1 MHQISFALAQVRIS
15 SSPAF
20 PAVILDDEAVIPVD
34 AILPLA
40 ARLGCAL
47 TEPHSL
53 DGLLRNWD
61 WNFAGL
67 SAAVAALDDKTEGKY
82 FRSAVSSLS
91 FFSLDCP
98 LTAPRQIFSRDSLGD
113 GRLMPR
119 IASTLVGPTAK
130 ILIPAGADGLWAEAK
145 IGLVI
150 ARPLYRATPDETV
163 RAIAGFVTVSDY
175 TVARDWRDGR
185 RLAAKQGPTL
195 LSAGPYFVPAAFA
208 PPQNEITAALP
219 VNGVPQGAFAG
230 SDLETFAVELASLSQ
245 QAQLFPG
252 DLVCLGPV
260 VDADALPVLTDGDI
274 VEAAVS
280 GLGRQTTNMMRDS
293 NR

>member
-1 MHQISFALAQVRIS
+1 MT
-15 SSPAF
+15 SPTKRREAPSEPLKRVLG
-20 PAVILDDEAVIPVD
+20 PA
-34 AILPLA
+34 
-40 ARLGCAL
+40 
-47 TEPHSL
+47 
-53 DGLLRNWD
+53 
-61 WNFAGL
+61 
-67 SAAVAALDDKTEGKY
+67 
-82 FRSAVSSLS
+82 
-91 FFSLDCP
+91 
-98 LTAPRQIFSRDSLGD
+98 
-113 GRLMPR
+113 
-119 IASTLVGPTAK
+119 
-130 ILIPAGADGLWAEAK
+130 
-145 IGLVI
+145 
-150 ARPLYRATPDETV
+150 V

-185 RLAAKQGPTL
+185 RFAAKQGPTL
-195 LSAGPYFVPAAFA
+195 LSAGPYFVPAALA
-208 PPQNEITAALP
+208 PPQEEIAAALP

-260 VDADALPVLTDGDI
+260 VDADTLPVLTDGDI